1 MRKGAVRRLRGTSLR
16 KHSFLSGKPVCSP
29 TTSIGPRA
37 PPLPTHPKSSPLGAS
52 HCPTT
57 LDLGLDDLLGMS
69 GQAPEAEP
77 RLPPAV
83 RAHPLTP
90 HGSDGK
96 PRTAQAAQGGRAG
109 MPQPPFPVQTG
120 SLTLP

>member
-1 MRKGAVRRLRGTSLR
+1 MRKGAVQRHRGTSLR
-16 KHSFLSGKPVCSP
+16 KHSFLSGKPVCSR

-37 PPLPTHPKSSPLGAS
+37 PPLPTHTKSSPLGAS

-90 HGSDGK
+90 
-96 PRTAQAAQGGRAG
+96 PAA
-109 MPQPPFPVQTG
+109 TG
-120 SLTLP
+120 SPEPPKQPKGAEQGCPSPLSQSGPAP